1 MTVTYDRLE
10 RRLSLVDVWGRAK
23 SLAWR
28 YTGVISVVV
37 FLLAWEAY
45 VEISG
50 VHEVLLPRPSAVGL
64 ELIEVSNKGLLWGPL
79 FDSVKALAVGLALG
93 LVGGVILGLLAGASR
108 TLDLLSSPYLYALRA
123 TPRIAIAP
131 LVVIWVGLGFAAKV
145 TMVTLS
151 AGTIT
156 LLIIQEAVKTL
167 DQSLIRVARSFGAK
181 RRDIYFKVVLPSL
194 LPAIANAIRNGVATG
209 IVGLLVVEMF
219 SASGGI
225 GSQVSRADASYDSPR
240 LFAFI
245 FVLLVLSLSLITLS
259 RRLEDYASK
268 WREEA
273 YV

>member
-1 MTVTYDRLE
+1 MTVSGDGLE
-10 RRLSLVDVWGRAK
+10 RPLPLISLWHRAK

-50 VHEVLLPRPSAVGL
+50 VHEILLPPPSAVGL

-79 FDSVKALAVGLALG
+79 FDSMKALATGLGIG
-93 LVGGVILGLLAGASR
+93 LLGGVILGVLTGTLRA
-108 TLDLLSSPYLYALRA
+108 LDLLSSPYLYALRA

-131 LVVIWVGLGFAAKV
+131 LIVIWVGLGFGAKV

-167 DQSLIRVARSFGAK
+167 DQSLIRVAQSFSAK
-181 RRDIYFKVVLPSL
+181 RRSIYFKVVMPSL

-219 SASGGI
+219 SASGGL

-245 FVLLVLSLSLITLS
+245 FVLLALSLSLITLS
-259 RRLEDYASK
+259 RRLEDYVSK